1 MLLLSSYIY
10 PRPYISLSSLHNV
23 YFCSDSRHVRSD
35 ALLAA
40 RIQKLPEKFS
50 GKIDIAQEAVKIR
63 RGNIAAAKFVRL
75 AIKWLYSWL
84 YSFIYIPDFIH
95 K

>member
-1 MLLLSSYIY
+1 MKSAAILLPHSVILNAPFVVVYLSVW
-10 PRPYISLSSLHNV
+10 PYISLSSLHNV

-35 ALLAA
+35 ALLVA
-40 RIQKLPEKFS
+40 RIQKLPGKFS

-75 AIKWLYSWL
+75 AIK
-84 YSFIYIPDFIH
+84 
-95 K
+95 

>member
-1 MLLLSSYIY
+1 MC
-10 PRPYISLSSLHNV
+10 ISAV
-23 YFCSDSRHVRSD
+23 IADTYVQTRCS
-35 ALLAA
+35 LLAA